1 MLFGDTIGDMIGYFI
16 TGLFGVLGGG
26 IINVIP
32 CVGTDLGGI
41 GVGVGV
47 DSMGIPE

>member
-32 CVGTDLGGI
+32 PVEIGTGL
-41 GVGVGV
+41 GVGV